1 MREIRVAV
9 PGRPYVVHIERG
21 IAGALGPLLEPFGRS
36 RLAVVSSPT
45 VWQAHGP
52 RVVPGLAGLSW
63 TEVLVPDGE
72 RQKTARTLQLLYD
85 AFVTARLGR
94 DSLVLAVGG
103 GVIGDMAGFAAATYM
118 RGVDWVGV
126 PTTLL
131 AMVDSSIGGKVGI
144 NHPRAKNMIG
154 AFHQPRAVIVD
165 PAFLATLP
173 ARQRQSG
180 AYEVLKCGIIGDRG
194 LFEALRQAPPSL
206 EGWNAEAL
214 DEAIAAACRL
224 KAERRETGRARG
236 RPAPRAEP
244 GPHAGARARGGHGLS
259 PLHARRG
266 RGLGPDG
273 GRLARAPPRPA
284 LRRRLRRRR
293 GRGGRPRAASEPGP
307 PRAGARA
314 RRGGARQEGA
324 RTAGCRSSCPP
335 PSAPSTIV
343 PDVTTGEILAVL
355 DELVSAGS
363 RRAGAAERAPREVR
377 PGG

>member
-9 PGRPYVVHIERG
+9 PGRPYVVQIERG
-21 IAGALGPLLEPFGRS
+21 VAAGLGRLLEPLGRS
-36 RLAVVSSPT
+36 RIAVVSSPT
-45 VWQAHGP
+45 VWEGHKG
-52 RVVPGLAGLSW
+52 RIVPGLAGLAW

-72 RQKTARTLQLLYD
+72 RQKNARTLQRVYD
-85 AFVTARLGR
+85 AFVAARLGR
-94 DSLVLAVGG
+94 DSLVVAVGG

-131 AMVDSSIGGKVGI
+131 SMVDSAIGGKVGI

-154 AFHQPRAVIVD
+154 AFHQPRAVVVD

-173 ARQRQSG
+173 ARQRQTG

-224 KAERRETGRARG
+224 KADVVGKDEREGDLRRVLNLGHTLG
-236 RPAPRAEP
+236 
-244 GPHAGARARGGHGLS
+244 HAFEAVTDYRRFTHGEAVGWGLIAAAS
-259 PLHARRG
+259 LARRRG
-266 RGLGPDG
+266 FLPVADFEEIAAGVDGLGPRPG
-273 GRLARAPPRPA
+273 LGRLEPERVLDAVARDKKARD
-284 LRRRLRRRR
+284 
-293 GRGGRPRAASEPGP
+293 GRVPFVLPTAI
-307 PRAGARA
+307 GAV
-314 RRGGARQEGA
+314 
-324 RTAGCRSSCPP
+324 
-335 PSAPSTIV
+335 TIV

-355 DELVSAGS
+355 DELVE
-363 RRAGAAERAPREVR
+363 RRVPRR
-377 PGG
+377 RRG